1 MTEHPPRIPAVT
13 PDEVARLDAVLAGAG
28 RRLTGADLARRGGRY
43 RLVDRQVLVKEL
55 LQLVDSFVVERI
67 RQAERELAR
76 ILEAREGA
84 AHDEGRHRVL
94 VSLAELA
101 DLVDAIVQKA
111 AGTEA
116 SNAARSLDRR
126 IDRVF
131 KSFGFERIDTVGSL
145 FDSAI
150 HEAIDERTDNDVQP
164 GTILEEVA
172 RGYRRESFVLRV
184 ARVIVAE

>member
-1 MTEHPPRIPAVT
+1 M
-13 PDEVARLDAVLAGAG
+13 
-28 RRLTGADLARRGGRY
+28 
-43 RLVDRQVLVKEL
+43 
-55 LQLVDSFVVERI
+55 QLVDSFVVERI

-76 ILEAREGA
+76 ILEEREFA
-84 AHDEGRHRVL
+84 AQDEGRHRVL

-111 AGTEA
+111 GGTEV
-116 SNAARSLDRR
+116 STAARALDRR

-145 FDSAI
+145 FNSAI
-150 HEAIDERTDNDVQP
+150 HEAIDERADDGVTP

-172 RGYRRESFVLRV
+172 RGYRQECFVLRV